1 MKFEKKN
8 HFRGSVHPIY
18 ASCPLRIIP
27 TPVVSC
33 SSHESVM
40 DTPGPGPLHVLVITL
55 TLLTPPV
62 HPCPL
67 TTFPDSWSGAD
78 VPGTFYPFGSAEGD
92 TVREGTFEG
101 WGNDNEQLYEDDDLV
116 TIDLSTQVSLPFLG
130 RLESQVTVSTFSF
143 LFFFLFLRLFFYRS
157 SLALNHRSSTEILPD
172 YWGTFCAGVCPMSVL
187 FPFLVAAGFE
197 PTS

>member
-1 MKFEKKN
+1 
-8 HFRGSVHPIY
+8 
-18 ASCPLRIIP
+18 
-27 TPVVSC
+27 
-33 SSHESVM
+33 M

-55 TLLTPPV
+55 TLLTPHV
-62 HPCPL
+62 DPCPL

-130 RLESQVTVSTFSF
+130 RLESQVTVSTFFFFFFPS
-143 LFFFLFLRLFFYRS
+143 FFFLQVYFGFTSPVHLDPAGLLGHLLCRGLSNVRFFSVSGS
-157 SLALNHRSSTEILPD
+157 SRI
-172 YWGTFCAGVCPMSVL
+172 
-187 FPFLVAAGFE
+187 
-197 PTS
+197 